1 MNADKSS
8 SVPNRCEQRFLPAG
22 AHGRG
27 VVGACLGQ
35 IPSGEEEECVVLT
48 QIAIE
53 HAPIL
58 RSYNIETV
66 CPSKLC
72 EFGFR
77 ERLPLVSSL
86 YDIMLEPRGFAEK
99 QNLEQFI
106 LVVVVG
112 RAPTGPGGF

>member
-1 MNADKSS
+1 MNADKSF

-86 YDIMLEPRGFAEK
+86 YDIMLERPR
-99 QNLEQFI
+99 I
-106 LVVVVG
+106 C
-112 RAPTGPGGF
+112 